1 MTVSYTYSVILE
13 PMEEGGFNVR
23 VPALP
28 EVCTYGD
35 SETHALEMAKEAIEL
50 VIESRIERGEDVA
63 SEIAEPRVRLMT
75 VSIAA

>member
-28 EVCTYGD
+28 DVCTYGD
-35 SETHALEMAKEAIEL
+35 SETQALEMAKEAIEL
-50 VIESRIERGEDVA
+50 VIESRIERGEDVP